1 MHLALVGTPNSGKT
15 ALFNALTG
23 SRQKVANYPGVTVER
38 KEGSF
43 VTPSGRQVSVV
54 DLPGTY
60 SLRGRS
66 PDEEITRDVVLGRT
80 KGEAM
85 PDLVLC
91 VADSTNLRLTIR
103 LVLELKS
110 TGRPLALVLNMFDIA
125 TRRGV
130 TVDVPRL
137 SEALGV
143 PVVTSIAVRKG
154 GTADLLRLTDEI
166 AGASA
171 TPHRQNLWEPLT
183 VSQLRA
189 TQREADRII
198 AATVSLPARPDTWT
212 ARIDAVVL
220 HPVAGLAILMLL
232 LFVMFQAV
240 FAWAQPLMELLSS
253 AFEALGQF
261 VHDTL
266 PAGLLQ
272 SFLQNG
278 VISGVGSVI
287 VFLPQIIIIFLFILL
302 LEDFGYMARA
312 AFLMDRIMGGAGLHG
327 RAFIPLLSSFACA
340 IPGIMATRVIDNRR
354 DRLTTI
360 LIAPLM
366 TCSARIPV
374 YTLIISAFIPA
385 KMIWGWVNL
394 QGLVMFGL
402 YAAGI
407 VSALGDVVPDQI
419 LHVARLRAGAV
430 HAGTARLQDAAA
442 EEHRDRHLHAREYVP
457 AARRHHDL
465 LDDGA
470 DLVSGVVPGSRLPAP
485 TEPAI
490 NYSLA
495 AMIGKAIAP
504 LLSPLGF
511 NWQIAVALIPGMAAR
526 EVAVAALGTVYAIEG
541 GKEAADANRT
551 GAGDQME
558 PCHRAVAAR
567 LVHLRA
573 AMRFHAGGDPPR
585 NRQLEVD
592 GGHLRLHAGARLC
605 REFCHLQHRG
615 GARRRVAKGRHGT
628 VMGIENFRQLAGYN
642 HWANRRLYDAALKM
656 PDEHYRRPTGVFF
669 GSLHGT
675 LNHLLLTDR
684 VWLKRLTGEGEHPAR
699 LNAILHEDL
708 KDLVRARMTEDARLI
723 KVIGGYSAA
732 DLGNTVSY
740 QTMSGAPQQ
749 QPLRDILLH
758 LFNHQ
763 THHRGH
769 AHACCSIVTGTE
781 PLSLDLLLFQRG
793 VPAPDL
799 N

>member
-1 MHLALVGTPNSGKT
+1 MEAPLMHLALVGTPNSGKT
-15 ALFNALTG
+15 SLFNALTG

-43 VTPSGRQVSVV
+43 VTPLGRQVSLV

-80 KGEAM
+80 PGEAV

-110 TGRPLALVLNMFDIA
+110 TGRPLMLVLNMFDIA

-130 TVDVPRL
+130 TVDVARL

-154 GTADLLRLTDEI
+154 GTAELLRRTDEI
-166 AGASA
+166 SA
-171 TPHRQNLWEPLT
+171 QAPVPLQQNLWQPLT
-183 VSQLRA
+183 VAGLRA

-198 AATVSLPARPDTWT
+198 AATISLPTRPDTWT
-212 ARIDAVVL
+212 ARVDAVVL
-220 HPVAGLAILMLL
+220 HPVAGLAILALI

-240 FAWAQPLMELLSS
+240 FAWAQPLMDLLSS
-253 AFEALGQF
+253 AFAALGLL

-385 KMIWGWVNL
+385 RQIGGWVNL

-407 VSALGDVVPDQI
+407 VSALGVSFVIKFFMLRDYAPAPFMLELPDYKMP
-419 LHVARLRAGAV
+419 RAGSVAIGIYTRAKMFL
-430 HAGTARLQDAAA
+430 HRAGTTIFSMMVLIWFLASFPLP
-442 EEHRDRHLHAREYVP
+442 P
-457 AARRHHDL
+457 A
-465 LDDGA
+465 GA
-470 DLVSGVVPGSRLPAP
+470 TD
-485 TEPAI
+485 PAI
-490 NYSLA
+490 NYSFA
-495 AMIGKAIAP
+495 AMIGKALEP
-504 LLSPLGF
+504 LLMPIGF

-541 GKEAADANRT
+541 GKEAADQIGQVLATKWSLATALSLLAWYIFAPQCASTLAVIRRETGSWKWMAITFAYMLALAYAASLATYNIACAL
-551 GAGDQME
+551 GAG
-558 PCHRAVAAR
+558 
-567 LVHLRA
+567 
-573 AMRFHAGGDPPR
+573 
-585 NRQLEVD
+585 
-592 GGHLRLHAGARLC
+592 
-605 REFCHLQHRG
+605 
-615 GARRRVAKGRHGT
+615 
-628 VMGIENFRQLAGYN
+628 
-642 HWANRRLYDAALKM
+642 
-656 PDEHYRRPTGVFF
+656 
-669 GSLHGT
+669 
-675 LNHLLLTDR
+675 
-684 VWLKRLTGEGEHPAR
+684 
-699 LNAILHEDL
+699 
-708 KDLVRARMTEDARLI
+708 
-723 KVIGGYSAA
+723 
-732 DLGNTVSY
+732 
-740 QTMSGAPQQ
+740 
-749 QPLRDILLH
+749 
-758 LFNHQ
+758 
-763 THHRGH
+763 
-769 AHACCSIVTGTE
+769 
-781 PLSLDLLLFQRG
+781 
-793 VPAPDL
+793 
-799 N
+799 

>member
-1 MHLALVGTPNSGKT
+1 MEAPLLHLALVGTPNSGKT
-15 ALFNALTG
+15 SLFNALTG

-38 KEGSF
+38 KEGFF
-43 VTPSGRQVSVV
+43 VTPLGRQVSVV

-66 PDEEITRDVVLGRT
+66 PDEEITRDIVLGRSV
-80 KGEAM
+80 GESV

-103 LVLELKS
+103 LVLELKR
-110 TGRPLALVLNMFDIA
+110 TGRPLMLVLNMFDIA

-130 TVDVPRL
+130 TVDVARL
-137 SEALGV
+137 SGMLGV

-154 GTADLLRLTDEI
+154 GISDLLRKTDEI
-166 AGASA
+166 ASQAPIA
-171 TPHRQNLWEPLT
+171 LQQNLWRPLS
-183 VSQLRA
+183 VAELRA

-198 AATVSLPARPDTWT
+198 AATISLPARPDTWT

-220 HPVAGLAILMLL
+220 HPVAGLAILALV

-253 AFEALGQF
+253 AFAALGQL

-385 KMIWGWVNL
+385 EQVWGWVNL
-394 QGLVMFGL
+394 RGLVMFGL

-407 VSALGDVVPDQI
+407 TSALGVSFLIKFLMWRDYAPAPFMLELPDYK
-419 LHVARLRAGAV
+419 LPRARSIAIGVYTRAKMFLQRAGTTIFSMMVLIWFLASFPS
-430 HAGTARLQDAAA
+430 A
-442 EEHRDRHLHAREYVP
+442 P
-457 AARRHHDL
+457 A
-465 LDDGA
+465 GA
-470 DLVSGVVPGSRLPAP
+470 DG
-485 TEPAI
+485 PAI

-495 AMIGKAIAP
+495 AMIGKALEP
-504 LLSPLGF
+504 LFAPLGF
-511 NWQIAVALIPGMAAR
+511 NWQIVVALIPGMAAR

-541 GKEAADANRT
+541 GKEAADQIGQVLATKWSLATALSLLAWYIFAPQCASTLAVIRRETGSWKWMAITFAHMFALAYAASLATYNVAVAL
-551 GAGDQME
+551 GAG
-558 PCHRAVAAR
+558 
-567 LVHLRA
+567 
-573 AMRFHAGGDPPR
+573 
-585 NRQLEVD
+585 
-592 GGHLRLHAGARLC
+592 
-605 REFCHLQHRG
+605 
-615 GARRRVAKGRHGT
+615 
-628 VMGIENFRQLAGYN
+628 
-642 HWANRRLYDAALKM
+642 
-656 PDEHYRRPTGVFF
+656 
-669 GSLHGT
+669 
-675 LNHLLLTDR
+675 
-684 VWLKRLTGEGEHPAR
+684 
-699 LNAILHEDL
+699 
-708 KDLVRARMTEDARLI
+708 
-723 KVIGGYSAA
+723 
-732 DLGNTVSY
+732 
-740 QTMSGAPQQ
+740 
-749 QPLRDILLH
+749 
-758 LFNHQ
+758 
-763 THHRGH
+763 
-769 AHACCSIVTGTE
+769 
-781 PLSLDLLLFQRG
+781 
-793 VPAPDL
+793 
-799 N
+799 

>member
-1 MHLALVGTPNSGKT
+1 MEAPLMHLALVGTPNSGKT
-15 ALFNALTG
+15 SLFNALTG

-43 VTPSGRQVSVV
+43 VTPLGRQVSLV

-66 PDEEITRDVVLGRT
+66 PDEEITRDIVLGRT
-80 KGEAM
+80 KGEAL

-103 LVLELKS
+103 LLLELKR
-110 TGRPLALVLNMFDIA
+110 TGRPLMLVLNMFDIA

-154 GTADLLRLTDEI
+154 GTSELLRRTDELI
-166 AGASA
+166 AAQA
-171 TPHRQNLWEPLT
+171 PQPAQANLWQPLT
-183 VSQLRA
+183 VAQLRA

-198 AATVSLPARPDTWT
+198 AATISLPARPDTWT

-220 HPVAGLAILMLL
+220 HPVAGLTILALI

-240 FAWAQPLMELLSS
+240 FAWAAPLMELLAS
-253 AFEALGQF
+253 AFGSLGGL

-385 KMIWGWVNL
+385 RQVWGFVSL

-402 YAAGI
+402 YVAGI
-407 VSALGDVVPDQI
+407 ASALGVSSLIKFFMWRDYAPAPFMLELPDYKMPRPKSIAIGVYTRAIMFLQ
-419 LHVARLRAGAV
+419 RAGTTIFSMMVLIWFLASFPQPPV
-430 HAGTARLQDAAA
+430 
-442 EEHRDRHLHAREYVP
+442 
-457 AARRHHDL
+457 
-465 LDDGA
+465 GA
-470 DLVSGVVPGSRLPAP
+470 TD
-485 TEPAI
+485 PAI

-495 AMIGKAIAP
+495 AMIGKALEP
-504 LLSPLGF
+504 LLAPVGF

-541 GKEAADANRT
+541 GKEAAEQIGAVLATKWSLATALSLLAWFIFAPQCASTLAVIRRETASWTWMWVTFGYMFVLAYAASFATYNIAVAL
-551 GAGDQME
+551 GAG
-558 PCHRAVAAR
+558 
-567 LVHLRA
+567 
-573 AMRFHAGGDPPR
+573 
-585 NRQLEVD
+585 
-592 GGHLRLHAGARLC
+592 
-605 REFCHLQHRG
+605 
-615 GARRRVAKGRHGT
+615 
-628 VMGIENFRQLAGYN
+628 
-642 HWANRRLYDAALKM
+642 
-656 PDEHYRRPTGVFF
+656 
-669 GSLHGT
+669 
-675 LNHLLLTDR
+675 
-684 VWLKRLTGEGEHPAR
+684 
-699 LNAILHEDL
+699 
-708 KDLVRARMTEDARLI
+708 
-723 KVIGGYSAA
+723 
-732 DLGNTVSY
+732 
-740 QTMSGAPQQ
+740 
-749 QPLRDILLH
+749 
-758 LFNHQ
+758 
-763 THHRGH
+763 
-769 AHACCSIVTGTE
+769 
-781 PLSLDLLLFQRG
+781 
-793 VPAPDL
+793 
-799 N
+799 

>member
-1 MHLALVGTPNSGKT
+1 MEAPLMHLALVGTPNSGKT

-38 KEGSF
+38 KEGGF
-43 VTPSGRQVSVV
+43 VTPRGRQVSVV

-80 KGEAM
+80 AGEAV

-103 LVLELKS
+103 LVLELKR
-110 TGRPLALVLNMFDIA
+110 TGRPLMLVLNMFDIA

-130 TVDVPRL
+130 TVDVERL
-137 SEALGV
+137 SEALGI

-154 GTADLLRLTDEI
+154 GTAELLRRTDEI
-166 AGASA
+166 AAQSA
-171 TPHRQNLWEPLT
+171 PLQENRWQPLS
-183 VSQLRA
+183 VAELRA

-198 AATVSLPARPDTWT
+198 AATVSLPAKPDTWT
-212 ARIDAVVL
+212 ARVDAVVL
-220 HPVAGLAILMLL
+220 HPVAGLAILAAI

-240 FAWAQPLMELLSS
+240 FAWAQPLMELLSA
-253 AFEALGQF
+253 AFAALGQL
-261 VHDTL
+261 VHNTL

-385 KMIWGWVNL
+385 EQIWGWADL
-394 QGLVMFGL
+394 RGLVMFGL
-402 YAAGI
+402 YAVGI
-407 VSALGDVVPDQI
+407 ASALGVSFLIKFFVLRDYAPAPFMLELPDYKMP
-419 LHVARLRAGAV
+419 RLKSIAIGVYTRAKMFLQRAGTTIFSMMVLIWFLASFPPPP
-430 HAGTARLQDAAA
+430 AGA
-442 EEHRDRHLHAREYVP
+442 E
-457 AARRHHDL
+457 
-465 LDDGA
+465 G
-470 DLVSGVVPGSRLPAP
+470 
-485 TEPAI
+485 PAI

-495 AMIGKAIAP
+495 AMIGKTIEP
-504 LLSPLGF
+504 LLAPLGF

-541 GKEAADANRT
+541 GKEAAEQIGQVLATKWSLATALSLLAWYIFAPQCASTLAVIRRET
-551 GAGDQME
+551 GSSKWMAVTFGYMLALAYVASLATYHIALAFGAG
-558 PCHRAVAAR
+558 
-567 LVHLRA
+567 
-573 AMRFHAGGDPPR
+573 
-585 NRQLEVD
+585 
-592 GGHLRLHAGARLC
+592 
-605 REFCHLQHRG
+605 
-615 GARRRVAKGRHGT
+615 
-628 VMGIENFRQLAGYN
+628 
-642 HWANRRLYDAALKM
+642 
-656 PDEHYRRPTGVFF
+656 
-669 GSLHGT
+669 
-675 LNHLLLTDR
+675 
-684 VWLKRLTGEGEHPAR
+684 
-699 LNAILHEDL
+699 
-708 KDLVRARMTEDARLI
+708 
-723 KVIGGYSAA
+723 
-732 DLGNTVSY
+732 
-740 QTMSGAPQQ
+740 
-749 QPLRDILLH
+749 
-758 LFNHQ
+758 
-763 THHRGH
+763 
-769 AHACCSIVTGTE
+769 
-781 PLSLDLLLFQRG
+781 
-793 VPAPDL
+793 
-799 N
+799 